1 MYTIYIYLYLYL
13 FISNDIYMGYSEKQI
28 NTLAEILGT
37 WGCIPV
43 SQW

>member
-1 MYTIYIYLYLYL
+1 MYTVYIYIYIYLYQMTY
-13 FISNDIYMGYSEKQI
+13 IYMGYSEKQI